1 MKKSSNNLVASIK
14 KGIRGTFT
22 FSGKSNQ
29 FEFTT
34 YIILTAIV
42 FYGSKILFSPASD
55 LPDSITGPLLS
66 VWFVLMIFVSI
77 SQLANGARRL
87 EDIGKNK
94 WLLLIG
100 FIPIIGIIFILYLC
114 VTPSIT
120 IKRKRK

>member
-14 KGIRGTFT
+14 KGILGTFT

-34 YIILTAIV
+34 YIALTAIV
-42 FYGSKILFSPASD
+42 FYGSKVLLFPATD
-55 LPDSITGPLLS
+55 LPESIAAPL
-66 VWFVLMIFVSI
+66 VFMWFALMILVSI

-100 FIPIIGIIFILYLC
+100 FIPIIGIIFILYL
-114 VTPSIT
+114 VF
-120 IKRKRK
+120 